1 MSRENNEILNIF
13 RVRRTVLQM
22 LRDRGYL
29 VFDTKD
35 DLNMSRTDFE
45 SKFVKNYKIIR
56 EHLEIKRPKWNS
68 NSNKLLVAFVEGEK
82 EKSTIGVKSI
92 RSYCERIK
100 QDNYKNVILILH
112 GRLTPHAKQAI
123 SAINSGFDKIEYFSE
138 AELVVN
144 ITEHTLVPKHEI
156 LSIEETKCLLKRYSL
171 SETQLP
177 RIQKN
182 DPVARYL
189 GLQKNQIVK
198 IIRPSETAGRYI
210 TYRRCMI

>member
-35 DLNMSRTDFE
+35 DLNMTRADFE
-45 SKFVKNYKIIR
+45 SKYVKNYKIIR
-56 EHLEIKRPKWNS
+56 EQLEIKRPKWNS
-68 NSNKLLVAFVEGEK
+68 ANTKLLAAFVEGEK

-92 RSYCERIK
+92 RIYCERIK
-100 QDNYKNVILILH
+100 QDNYNNIILILH

-123 SAINSGFDKIEYFSE
+123 CAINSGLDKIEYFSE

-144 ITEHTLVPKHEI
+144 ITEHILVPKHQI
-156 LSIEETKCLLKRYSL
+156 LSTEETKCLLKRYSL
-171 SETQLP
+171 NESQLP

-198 IIRPSETAGRYI
+198 IIRPSETSGRYI
-210 TYRRCMI
+210 TYRRCTI